1 MAQTPYFNYESN
13 GVLHEVWFEDV
24 RSLQGKFDLIK
35 EFGLR
40 GSGYWQIMQLFRTNW
55 ILLEGN
61 FEIER

>member
-1 MAQTPYFNYESN
+1 MSRDTLNKAKRIKFSRVSMP
-13 GVLHEVWFEDV
+13 FE
-24 RSLQGKFDLIK
+24 RGKFDLIK

-40 GSGYWQIMQLFRTNW
+40 GPGYWQIMQLFRANW